1 MPDSW
6 KLYYKDAAGNWV
18 EVKNPSGYPTLKGVA
33 CTVTFDAVKTAA
45 VKLELV
51 QPSDKSCGLYEW
63 SVK

>member
-1 MPDSW
+1 VPDSW
-6 KLYYKDAAGNWV
+6 KLYYKDASGNWT
-18 EVKNPSGYPTLKGVA
+18 EVKNPSGYPSIKGVA
-33 CTVTFDAVKTAA
+33 CTVTFDPVKTTA

>member
-1 MPDSW
+1 M
-6 KLYYKDAAGNWV
+6 
-18 EVKNPSGYPTLKGVA
+18 EVKNPSGYPSIKGVA
-33 CTVTFDAVKTAA
+33 CTVTFDPVTTTA

>member
-1 MPDSW
+1 MLQFMRRQAEIAIES
-6 KLYYKDAAGNWV
+6 A
-18 EVKNPSGYPTLKGVA
+18 EVIIM
-33 CTVTFDAVKTAA
+33 VTDVKVGVKTTG